1 MKKICIL
8 FLLAAFMLSV
18 CASSFAASSN
28 DAKEKIAKLE
38 KEIIILKAKLVKI
51 KSKIQKARIEKIIAG
66 HKKVIAE
73 LKKELFEAIVEKPGK
88 IKVVQPN
95 VGQARQKILA
105 VKGGLAGG
113 AGLVA
118 AEILMPMGP
127 GFIGA
132 EAGYAIGNNF
142 GILDAGIKGIYS
154 FGNPYVGLEISY
166 AGYSKDVTNV
176 PGLSGTIKSGVGV
189 GIIGGTTIGQIQF
202 GLGYNT
208 ILGARAD
215 AGYRIYF

>member
-28 DAKEKIAKLE
+28 DAKDKIAKLE

-73 LKKELFEAIVEKPGK
+73 LKKELTSAAVEKPEK
-88 IKVVQPN
+88 VEMIAAKVVPE
-95 VGQARQKILA
+95 RPRILA
-105 VKGGLAGG
+105 IKGGLAGG
-113 AGLVA
+113 AGLIA
-118 AEILMPMGP
+118 ADFTMPVGP
-127 GFIGA
+127 IYLGA

-154 FGNPYVGLEISY
+154 FGKPFIGLEISY
-166 AGYSKDVTNV
+166 AGYSKDVKDV

-189 GIIGGTTIGQIQF
+189 GIIGGTIMGPIQF
-202 GLGYNT
+202 GIGYNT
-208 ILGARAD
+208 TLGVRAD
-215 AGYRIYF
+215 AGYRIYL